1 MKQIRTSDRDS
12 VIEQLEKT
20 YPDFKLCSYEH
31 LGMMNKQLEMDKNT
45 SRFWNNRSSEVLKSI
60 KEMNNVMHYF
70 PDTYFEKIIADREFA
85 MFFHS
90 QYMLYLNKQVKKK
103 KADPDKVALMIKLY
117 SNFLQIGMQGIL
129 QQMPS
134 EFTHILEPKVQEIM
148 ELMNAIKQYTKAVAP
163 KKAQV
168 MDFPFSQF

>member
-1 MKQIRTSDRDS
+1 
-12 VIEQLEKT
+12 
-20 YPDFKLCSYEH
+20 
-31 LGMMNKQLEMDKNT
+31 
-45 SRFWNNRSSEVLKSI
+45 
-60 KEMNNVMHYF
+60 
-70 PDTYFEKIIADREFA
+70 
-85 MFFHS
+85 
-90 QYMLYLNKQVKKK
+90 
-103 KADPDKVALMIKLY
+103 MIKLY